1 MRKTIGILAHVDA
14 GKTTLSEQILCL
26 AGVLRAPGRV
36 DHQDAFMDADA
47 LERRRGITIFSGQAV
62 FALGGNQY
70 TLLDTP
76 GHADFSAE
84 MERALQVLDAA
95 ILVVSCVEGVQSH
108 TETVWRLC
116 READIPVLFFLNKTD
131 REGAD
136 VPRTLTQIAARLTA
150 DCVLM
155 DGGAAKGVFSAQ
167 TQEEIASR
175 DEALLEAYLEGEADE
190 AAFVSAARCEIS
202 QRRLFPAF
210 AGSAL
215 RGEGVDALLFGL
227 DALVSTSYAQK
238 ESEPFSARVF
248 RVRRD
253 AQGNRVTHMKILSG
267 RIGVKEEIACLT
279 RSGEAA
285 REKVHE
291 LRIYHGEKS
300 RPVSSACAGEV
311 VAATGLSSPLPGE
324 RIGDGMA
331 RSHFDTRPMLRAR
344 VLFDASVSHD
354 AMLSMLREL
363 EQEDPALAVN
373 ADAESG
379 DLEVS
384 VMGPIQLEVLS
395 EIFAA
400 RFGLN
405 VRFGESRILYL
416 ETIEESV
423 MGVGHYEPLRHYA
436 EVQLRLSPG
445 QRGSG
450 ITFDSVCPVDTLAL
464 NWQRLIG
471 THVLEKAHRGV
482 LTGAPATDIHITLI
496 TGRAHLKHTE
506 GGDFREATYRAIR
519 QGLMQAKSVLLEPV
533 CRFFLSFP
541 DEFLGRMLSDLTR
554 LCADF
559 EPPQSSGGVSVVEGF
574 CPAATFM
581 RYPPEFTAATRGR
594 GAVSYRLSHYAPC
607 ANAQE
612 VIERAAYNPLASLAD
627 TPDSVFC
634 SHGAGYNVSWQD
646 APGMMHCAIPER
658 PAKAFV
664 P

>member
-1 MRKTIGILAHVDA
+1 
-14 GKTTLSEQILCL
+14 
-26 AGVLRAPGRV
+26 
-36 DHQDAFMDADA
+36 
-47 LERRRGITIFSGQAV
+47 
-62 FALGGNQY
+62 
-70 TLLDTP
+70 
-76 GHADFSAE
+76 
-84 MERALQVLDAA
+84 
-95 ILVVSCVEGVQSH
+95 
-108 TETVWRLC
+108 
-116 READIPVLFFLNKTD
+116 
-131 REGAD
+131 
-136 VPRTLTQIAARLTA
+136 
-150 DCVLM
+150 
-155 DGGAAKGVFSAQ
+155 
-167 TQEEIASR
+167 
-175 DEALLEAYLEGEADE
+175 
-190 AAFVSAARCEIS
+190 
-202 QRRLFPAF
+202 
-210 AGSAL
+210 
-215 RGEGVDALLFGL
+215 
-227 DALVSTSYAQK
+227 
-238 ESEPFSARVF
+238 
-248 RVRRD
+248 
-253 AQGNRVTHMKILSG
+253 
-267 RIGVKEEIACLT
+267 
-279 RSGEAA
+279 
-285 REKVHE
+285 
-291 LRIYHGEKS
+291 
-300 RPVSSACAGEV
+300 
-311 VAATGLSSPLPGE
+311 
-324 RIGDGMA
+324 
-331 RSHFDTRPMLRAR
+331 
-344 VLFDASVSHD
+344 
-354 AMLSMLREL
+354 
-363 EQEDPALAVN
+363 
-373 ADAESG
+373 
-379 DLEVS
+379 
-384 VMGPIQLEVLS
+384 
-395 EIFAA
+395 
-400 RFGLN
+400 
-405 VRFGESRILYL
+405 
-416 ETIEESV
+416 

-559 EPPQSSGGVSVVEGF
+559 EPPQSSGCVSVVEGF